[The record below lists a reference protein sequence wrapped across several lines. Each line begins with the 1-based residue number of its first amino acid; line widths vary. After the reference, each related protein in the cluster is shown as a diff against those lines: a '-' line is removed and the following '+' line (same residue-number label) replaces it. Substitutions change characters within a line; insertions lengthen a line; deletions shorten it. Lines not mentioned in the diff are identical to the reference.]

1 MHDINAL
8 VRVADDILIH
18 LRVRCTVLFGGF
30 LCALHDNIAERNHFH
45 LVGQAGKR
53 RHMFPIGDA
62 AAPDDA
68 DFQFAHLFFLLQ
80 INFHVNPFTGK
91 GA

>member
-1 MHDINAL
+1 
-8 VRVADDILIH
+8 
-18 LRVRCTVLFGGF
+18 
-30 LCALHDNIAERNHFH
+30 
-45 LVGQAGKR
+45 
-53 RHMFPIGDA
+53 MFPIGDA

-91 GA
+91 GLNDSSMLLKIAEECNNLF